1 MWYTRCN
8 MRNFLTFTLF
18 LFSIY
23 VEGQFLSAPGT
34 YIHARN
40 ASNTSDRETVIWS
53 EDFANGI
60 PTTWSNSGAPSL
72 AIWEYR
78 GPSTNPNQLV
88 GSRGS
93 CLPNGNVG
101 EAITSSSAS
110 NGFVIFD
117 SNYWDNN
124 LNPCTVDNFGT
135 GQAPGP
141 HLSYL
146 TTPSIDLT
154 GFPSAVLEFEQYI
167 RYYLGNT
174 RVEISIANGPWEVLY
189 TNVLDQGITTQ
200 NAQTI
205 RMPLPATAGN
215 QSNVKLRFVYDGLYY
230 FWQMD
235 DVRIL
240 QGFENDL
247 IIENSSY
254 GDFDLNNPNH
264 NTGFEMMEYTQYPS
278 AFAPLVHLES
288 NVFNLGTNIQTNV
301 ALNGRLIN
309 DNSGALIFESNSPI
323 LADLAPGADSVLV
336 AGEFQIDPTVSHY
349 SAYFNSLQTETDENI
364 FNQIEWLQFDVTPV
378 TYARDENNLGSMF
391 LPSEAYADAP
401 FEMGAVYLLP
411 SSGQQLHSVSVAIG
425 EGTTLPSSVYAT
437 VFTFSLSSGIGA
449 ALATTPDFAITEAD
463 INPFGGASMKVLS
476 FDTPVNL
483 SQGLYLVA
491 VGSPNSAFE
500 AVIGLS
506 GKSED
511 LSAWVRFN
519 NSNTELFYLTRTPMI
534 RMNFGPVTNITEQSF
549 GQVFQI
555 YPNPANESLSI
566 LLNEKE
572 SAFIEIFDQTGR
584 LLHSQKT
591 AVLTGK
597 IEMNIADFSNGIYT
611 LRVTESNRSSSQIFI
626 KQ

>member
-1 MWYTRCN
+1 MYTRYN
-8 MRNFLTFTLF
+8 MRSFLTFTLF

-60 PTTWSNSGAPSL
+60 PTTWNNSGAPSL
-72 AIWEYR
+72 AVWEYR

-141 HLSYL
+141 HLTYL

-154 GFPSAVLEFEQYI
+154 GFPNAVLEFEQYI

-174 RVEISIANGPWEVLY
+174 RVEISVANGPWEVLH
-189 TNVLDQGITTQ
+189 TNVLEQGITTQ
-200 NAQTI
+200 NTQKV

-240 QGFENDL
+240 QGFANDL

-254 GDFDLNNPNH
+254 GDFDLNNPDH
-264 NTGFEMMEYTQYPS
+264 TTGFEMMEYTQYPS

-323 LADLAPGADSVLV
+323 LANLSPGADSVLV

-391 LPSEAYADAP
+391 LPSETYADAP
-401 FEMGAVYLLP
+401 FEMGTVYLLP
-411 SSGQQLHSVSVAIG
+411 SGQQLHSVSVAIG
-425 EGTTLPSSVYAT
+425 EGTTLPSTVYAT
-437 VFTFSLSSGIGA
+437 VFSFSLSAGIGGA
-449 ALATTPDFAITEAD
+449 IASTQDFEITEAD

-491 VGSPNSAFE
+491 VGSTNSAFQT
-500 AVIGLS
+500 VIGLS

-519 NSNTELFYLTRTPMI
+519 NSNTDLFYLTRTPMI
-534 RMNFGPVTNITEQSF
+534 RMNFGPVSDVTEQSF
-549 GQVFQI
+549 GQSFQI
-555 YPNPANESLSI
+555 YPNPATESLSI

-572 SAFIEIFDQTGR
+572 SATIEVFDETGR
-584 LLHSQKT
+584 RIHSQKSNT
-591 AVLTGK
+591 EVSK
-597 IEMNIADFSNGIYT
+597 IEMNISGFSSGIYT
-611 LRVTESNRSSSQIFI
+611 VRVTQANRSTAQIFI

>member
-1 MWYTRCN
+1 
-8 MRNFLTFTLF
+8 MRSFLTLALI

-34 YIHARN
+34 YIHSRN
-40 ASNTSDRETVIWS
+40 ASNQSDREIYIWS
-53 EDFANGI
+53 EDFADGI
-60 PTTWSNSGAPSL
+60 PTTWNNSGAPTL
-72 AIWEYR
+72 AVWEYR

-93 CLPNGNVG
+93 CLPDGNVG
-101 EAITSSSAS
+101 EAMTSSTAS

-146 TTPSIDLT
+146 TTPSINLS
-154 GFPSAVLEFEQYI
+154 GFPNSVLEFEQYI

-189 TNVLDQGITTQ
+189 TNILEQGITTA
-200 NAQTI
+200 NAQTV
-205 RMPLPATAGN
+205 RMPLPAAAGN
-215 QSNVKLRFVYDGLYY
+215 QSNVQLRFVYDGLYY
-230 FWQMD
+230 FWQLD
-235 DVRIL
+235 DIRIV
-240 QGFENDL
+240 QGYANDL

-254 GDFDLNNPNH
+254 GDFDLNNPDH
-264 NTGFEMMEYTQYPS
+264 TTGFEMMEYTQYPS
-278 AFAPLVHLES
+278 AFAPLVHLAS
-288 NVFNLGTNIQTNV
+288 NVFNLGTNVQTNV
-301 ALNGRLIN
+301 ALNARIIN
-309 DNSGALIFESNSPI
+309 DNSGVLIFENNSPI

-364 FNQIEWLQFDVTPV
+364 LNQIEWLQFDVTPV
-378 TYARDENNLGSMF
+378 TYARDENSLGSMF
-391 LPSEAYADAP
+391 LPSEAYADVP

-437 VFTFSLSSGIGA
+437 IFPFSISSGIGA
-449 ALATTPDFAITEAD
+449 AIATTQDFAITEAD
-463 INPFGGASMKVLS
+463 INAFGGASMKVLS

-491 VGSPNSAFE
+491 VGSPNSAFQ

-519 NSNTELFYLTRTPMI
+519 NSNTDLFYLTRTPMI
-534 RMNFGPVTNITEQSF
+534 RMNFGVVSDVTEQSF
-549 GQVFQI
+549 GNTFHCF
-555 YPNPANESLSI
+555 PNPANESISI
-566 LLNEKE
+566 VLGGNE
-572 SAFIEIFDQTGR
+572 SALVELFEATGR
-584 LLHSQKT
+584 LIHSQKI
-591 AVLTGK
+591 AALTGR
-597 IEMNIADFSNGIYT
+597 IEMNIADFSTGIYT

-626 KQ
+626 KE

>member
-1 MWYTRCN
+1 MWYTRYN
-8 MRNFLTFTLF
+8 MRSILTFALI

-40 ASNTSDRETVIWS
+40 ASNTSERETVIWS

-60 PTTWSNSGAPSL
+60 PTSWNNSGTPAL

-78 GPSTNPNQLV
+78 GPGTNPNNFV

-101 EAITSSSAS
+101 EAITSSTAS

-146 TTPSIDLT
+146 TTPSINLT
-154 GFPSAVLEFEQYI
+154 GFPNSVLEFEQYI

-189 TNVLDQGITTQ
+189 TNILDQGITTQ
-200 NAQTI
+200 NTQTV
-205 RMPLPATAGN
+205 RMPLPAAAGN

-230 FWQMD
+230 FWQLD
-235 DVRIL
+235 DIRLI
-240 QGFENDL
+240 QGYDNDL

-254 GDFDLNNPNH
+254 GDFDLNNPDH
-264 NTGFEMMEYTQYPS
+264 TTGFEMMEYTQYPS
-278 AFAPLVHLES
+278 VFAPLVHLKS
-288 NVFNLGTNIQTNV
+288 NVFNLGTNVQTNV
-301 ALNGRLIN
+301 ALNARLIN
-309 DNSGALIFESNSPI
+309 DNSGALIFESNSPL
-323 LADLAPGADSVLV
+323 LANLAPGADSVLV

-349 SAYFNSLQTETDENI
+349 SAYFNGLQTETDGNI
-364 FNQIEWLQFDVTPV
+364 FNQIDWLQFDVTPV
-378 TYARDENNLGSMF
+378 TYARDENSLGSMF
-391 LPSEAYADAP
+391 LPSETYAGAP

-437 VFTFSLSSGIGA
+437 VFPFSLATGIGA
-449 ALATTPDFAITEAD
+449 AIATTQDFAITQAD
-463 INPFGGASMKVLS
+463 INTFGGSSMKVLS

-491 VGSPNSAFE
+491 VGSPNSAFQ

-519 NSNTELFYLTRTPMI
+519 NSNTDLFYLTRTPMI
-534 RMNFGPVTNITEQSF
+534 RMNFGVVSEVTEQSF
-549 GQVFQI
+549 GQEFQL
-555 YPNPANESLSI
+555 YPNPASESLSI

-572 SAFIEIFDQTGR
+572 LALIEIFDQTGR
-584 LLHSQKT
+584 RIHSQKSNT
-591 AVLTGK
+591 EVLK
-597 IEMNIADFSNGIYT
+597 IEMNVSEFPAGIYT
-611 LRVTESNRSSSQIFI
+611 IKVIQANHSSSQIFI
-626 KQ
+626 KE

>member
-1 MWYTRCN
+1 
-8 MRNFLTFTLF
+8 MRSFLTLALV

-40 ASNTSDRETVIWS
+40 ASNTSDREIYIWS
-53 EDFANGI
+53 EDFADGI
-60 PTTWSNSGAPSL
+60 PTTWNNSGAPTL
-72 AIWEYR
+72 AVWEYR

-93 CLPNGNVG
+93 CLPDGNVG
-101 EAITSSSAS
+101 EAMTSSTAS

-146 TTPSIDLT
+146 TTPSINLS
-154 GFPSAVLEFEQYI
+154 GFPNSVLEFEQYI

-174 RVEISIANGPWEVLY
+174 RVEISIANGPWEFLY
-189 TNVLDQGITTQ
+189 TNILDQGINTANTQ
-200 NAQTI
+200 TV
-205 RMPLPATAGN
+205 RMPLPAIAGN

-230 FWQMD
+230 FWQLD
-235 DVRIL
+235 DIRIV
-240 QGFENDL
+240 QGYANDL

-254 GDFDLNNPNH
+254 GDFDLNNPDH
-264 NTGFEMMEYTQYPS
+264 TTGFEMMEYTQYPS
-278 AFAPLVHLES
+278 VFAPLVHLES

-301 ALNGRLIN
+301 ALNARIIN
-309 DNSGALIFESNSPI
+309 DNSGVLIYESNSPI

-364 FNQIEWLQFDVTPV
+364 LNQIEWLQFDVTPV

-449 ALATTPDFAITEAD
+449 AIATTPDFAITEAD
-463 INPFGGASMKVLS
+463 INAFGEASMKVLS

-491 VGSPNSAFE
+491 VGSPNSAFQT
-500 AVIGLS
+500 VIGLS

-519 NSNTELFYLTRTPMI
+519 NSNTDLFYLTRTPMI
-534 RMNFGPVTNITEQSF
+534 RMNFGVVSDVTEQSF
-549 GQVFQI
+549 GSSFQCF
-555 YPNPANESLSI
+555 PNPANESISI
-566 LLNEKE
+566 VLGGNE
-572 SAFIEIFDQTGR
+572 SALVELFDATGR

>member
-1 MWYTRCN
+1 M
-8 MRNFLTFTLF
+8 
-18 LFSIY
+18 
-23 VEGQFLSAPGT
+23 
-34 YIHARN
+34 
-40 ASNTSDRETVIWS
+40 
-53 EDFANGI
+53 
-60 PTTWSNSGAPSL
+60 
-72 AIWEYR
+72 
-78 GPSTNPNQLV
+78 
-88 GSRGS
+88 
-93 CLPNGNVG
+93 
-101 EAITSSSAS
+101 
-110 NGFVIFD
+110 IFD

-200 NAQTI
+200 NTQTV
-205 RMPLPATAGN
+205 RMPLPAAAGN

-230 FWQMD
+230 FWQID

-240 QGFENDL
+240 QGFANDL

-309 DNSGALIFESNSPI
+309 DNLGALIFESNSPI

-534 RMNFGPVTNITEQSF
+534 RMNFGPVSNITEQSF

-572 SAFIEIFDQTGR
+572 SAIIEIFDQTGR
-584 LLHSQKT
+584 RVHSQKSST
-591 AVLTGK
+591 EVLN
-597 IEMNIADFSNGIYT
+597 IEMNVSEFSAGIYT
-611 LRVTESNRSSSQIFI
+611 VKVIQANHSSSQIFI
-626 KQ
+626 KE

>member
-1 MWYTRCN
+1 MWYTRYN
-8 MRNFLTFTLF
+8 MRSILTFALI

-40 ASNTSDRETVIWS
+40 ASNTSERETVIWS

-60 PTTWSNSGAPSL
+60 PTSWNNSGTPAL

-78 GPSTNPNQLV
+78 GPGTNPNNFV

-101 EAITSSSAS
+101 EAITSSTAS

-146 TTPSIDLT
+146 TTPSINLT
-154 GFPSAVLEFEQYI
+154 GFPNSVLEFEQYI

-189 TNVLDQGITTQ
+189 TNILDQGITTQ
-200 NAQTI
+200 NTQTV
-205 RMPLPATAGN
+205 RMPLPAAAGN

-230 FWQMD
+230 FWQLD
-235 DVRIL
+235 DIRLI
-240 QGFENDL
+240 QGYDNDL

-254 GDFDLNNPNH
+254 GDFDLNNPDH
-264 NTGFEMMEYTQYPS
+264 TTGFEMMEYTQYPS
-278 AFAPLVHLES
+278 VFAPLVHLKS
-288 NVFNLGTNIQTNV
+288 NVFNLGTNVQTNV
-301 ALNGRLIN
+301 ALNARLIN
-309 DNSGALIFESNSPI
+309 DNSGALIFESNSPL
-323 LADLAPGADSVLV
+323 LANLAPGADSVLV

-349 SAYFNSLQTETDENI
+349 SAYFNGLQTETDGNI
-364 FNQIEWLQFDVTPV
+364 FNQIDWLQFDVTPV
-378 TYARDENNLGSMF
+378 TYARDENSLGSMF
-391 LPSEAYADAP
+391 LPSETYAGAP

-437 VFTFSLSSGIGA
+437 VFPFSLATGIGA
-449 ALATTPDFAITEAD
+449 AIATTQDFAITQAD
-463 INPFGGASMKVLS
+463 INTFGGSSMKVLS

-491 VGSPNSAFE
+491 VGSPNSAFQ

-519 NSNTELFYLTRTPMI
+519 NSNTDLFYLTRTPMI
-534 RMNFGPVTNITEQSF
+534 RMNFGVVSEVTEQSF
-549 GQVFQI
+549 GQEFQL
-555 YPNPANESLSI
+555 YPNPASESLSI

-572 SAFIEIFDQTGR
+572 LALIEIFDQTGR
-584 LLHSQKT
+584 RIHSQKSNT
-591 AVLTGK
+591 EVLK
-597 IEMNIADFSNGIYT
+597 IEMKVSDFSAGIYT
-611 LRVTESNRSSSQIFI
+611 VRVTQAEQSSAQIFI
-626 KQ
+626 KE

>member
-1 MWYTRCN
+1 
-8 MRNFLTFTLF
+8 
-18 LFSIY
+18 
-23 VEGQFLSAPGT
+23 
-34 YIHARN
+34 
-40 ASNTSDRETVIWS
+40 
-53 EDFANGI
+53 
-60 PTTWSNSGAPSL
+60 
-72 AIWEYR
+72 
-78 GPSTNPNQLV
+78 
-88 GSRGS
+88 
-93 CLPNGNVG
+93 VG
-101 EAITSSSAS
+101 EAMTSSTAS

-146 TTPSIDLT
+146 TTPSINLS
-154 GFPSAVLEFEQYI
+154 GFPNSVLEFEQYI

-189 TNVLDQGITTQ
+189 TNILDQGITTQ
-200 NAQTI
+200 NTQTV
-205 RMPLPATAGN
+205 RMPLPASAGN

-230 FWQMD
+230 FWQLD
-235 DVRIL
+235 DIRIV
-240 QGFENDL
+240 QGYANDL

-254 GDFDLNNPNH
+254 GDFDLNNPDH
-264 NTGFEMMEYTQYPS
+264 TTGFEMMEYTQYPS

-288 NVFNLGTNIQTNV
+288 NVFNLGTNVQTNV
-301 ALNGRLIN
+301 ALNARIIN
-309 DNSGALIFESNSPI
+309 DNSGVLIFESNSPI
-323 LADLAPGADSVLV
+323 LADLSSGADSVLV

-364 FNQIEWLQFDVTPV
+364 LNQIEWLQFDVTPV
-378 TYARDENNLGSMF
+378 TYARDENSLGSMF

-401 FEMGAVYLLP
+401 YEMGAVYLLP

-437 VFTFSLSSGIGA
+437 VFPFSLATGIGA
-449 ALATTPDFAITEAD
+449 AIATTQDFAITEAD
-463 INPFGGASMKVLS
+463 INAFGGASMKVLS
-476 FDTPVNL
+476 FDTPLNL

-491 VGSPNSAFE
+491 VGSPNSAFQ

-519 NSNTELFYLTRTPMI
+519 NSNNDLFYLTRTPMI
-534 RMNFGPVTNITEQSF
+534 RMNFGVVSDVTEQSF
-549 GQVFQI
+549 GQSFQV
-555 YPNPANESLSI
+555 YPNPASESLSI

-572 SAFIEIFDQTGR
+572 LALIEIFDQTGR
-584 LLHSQKT
+584 RIRSQKSNT
-591 AVLTGK
+591 EVLK
-597 IEMNIADFSNGIYT
+597 IEMNVSDFSAGIYT
-611 LRVTESNRSSSQIFI
+611 VKVIQANHSSSQIFI
-626 KQ
+626 KE

>member
-1 MWYTRCN
+1 
-8 MRNFLTFTLF
+8 MRSYLTFTLV

-34 YIHARN
+34 YIQAHN

-53 EDFANGI
+53 EDFSDGI
-60 PTTWSNSGAPSL
+60 PTTWNNFGAPAL
-72 AIWEYR
+72 AVWEYR
-78 GPSTNPNQLV
+78 GPGTNPNNLV

-93 CLPNGNVG
+93 CLPDGNVG
-101 EAITSSSAS
+101 EAITSSTAA

-124 LNPCTVDNFGT
+124 LNPCTVNNFGT

-146 TTPSIDLT
+146 TTPSIDLS
-154 GFPSAVLEFEQYI
+154 GFPNTVLEFEQYI

-189 TNVLDQGITTQ
+189 TNILDQGITTQ
-200 NAQTI
+200 NTQTV
-205 RMPLPATAGN
+205 RMPLPASAGN

-230 FWQMD
+230 FWQLD
-235 DVRIL
+235 DIRII
-240 QGFENDL
+240 QGYANDL

-254 GDFDLNNPNH
+254 GDFDLNNPDH
-264 NTGFEMMEYTQYPS
+264 TTGFEMMEYTQYPS
-278 AFAPLVHLES
+278 VFAPLVHFKS
-288 NVFNLGTNIQTNV
+288 NVFNLGTNVQTNV
-301 ALNGRLIN
+301 ALNARLID
-309 DNSGALIFESNSPI
+309 DNSGALLFENNSPI
-323 LADLAPGADSVLV
+323 LSALAPGADSVLV

-349 SAYFNSLQTETDENI
+349 SAYFNGLQTETDGNI
-364 FNQIEWLQFDVTPV
+364 FNQIDWLQFDVTPV

-401 FEMGAVYLLP
+401 YEMGVVYLLP

-437 VFTFSLSSGIGA
+437 IFPFSLSAGIGGA
-449 ALATTPDFAITEAD
+449 IASTQDFAITQAD
-463 INPFGGASMKVLS
+463 INSFGGASMKVLS
-476 FDTPVNL
+476 FDTPVSL

-491 VGSPNSAFE
+491 VGSPNNAFQT
-500 AVIGLS
+500 VIGLS
-506 GKSED
+506 GKSEE

-519 NSNTELFYLTRTPMI
+519 NSNTDLFYLTRTPMI
-534 RMNFGPVTNITEQSF
+534 RMNFGPFSNITEQSF
-549 GQVFQI
+549 GQLFQV

-572 SAFIEIFDQTGR
+572 SVLIEIFDQTGR
-584 LLHSQKT
+584 RVHSEKSNAQ
-591 AVLTGK
+591 VLK
-597 IEMNIADFSNGIYT
+597 IEMNVSQFSNGIYT
-611 LRVTESNRSSSQIFI
+611 VKVIQANHSSSQIFI
-626 KQ
+626 KE

>member
-1 MWYTRCN
+1 MYTRYN
-8 MRNFLTFTLF
+8 MRSFLTFTLF

-60 PTTWSNSGAPSL
+60 PTTWNNSGAPSL
-72 AIWEYR
+72 AVWEYR

-146 TTPSIDLT
+146 TTPSINLS
-154 GFPSAVLEFEQYI
+154 GFPNSVLEFEQYI

-174 RVEISIANGPWEVLY
+174 RVEISVANGPWEVLH
-189 TNVLDQGITTQ
+189 TNVLEQGITTQ
-200 NAQTI
+200 NTQKV

-240 QGFENDL
+240 QGFANDL

-254 GDFDLNNPNH
+254 GDFDLNNPDH
-264 NTGFEMMEYTQYPS
+264 TTGFEMMEYTQYPS

-301 ALNGRLIN
+301 ALNARIIN
-309 DNSGALIFESNSPI
+309 DNSGVLVFESNSPI
-323 LADLAPGADSVLV
+323 LPNLSPGADSVLV

-391 LPSEAYADAP
+391 LPSETYADAP
-401 FEMGAVYLLP
+401 FEMGTVYLLP
-411 SSGQQLHSVSVAIG
+411 SGQQLHSVSVAIG
-425 EGTTLPSSVYAT
+425 EGTTLPSTVYAT
-437 VFTFSLSSGIGA
+437 VFSFSLSAGIGGA
-449 ALATTPDFAITEAD
+449 IASTQDFEITEAD

-491 VGSPNSAFE
+491 VGSTNSAFQT
-500 AVIGLS
+500 VIGLS

-519 NSNTELFYLTRTPMI
+519 NSNTDLFYLTRTPLI
-534 RMNFGPVTNITEQSF
+534 RMNFGPVSDVTEQSF
-549 GQVFQI
+549 GQSFQI
-555 YPNPANESLSI
+555 YPTPATESLSI

-572 SAFIEIFDQTGR
+572 SATIEVFDETGR
-584 LLHSQKT
+584 RIHSQKSNT
-591 AVLTGK
+591 EVSK
-597 IEMNIADFSNGIYT
+597 IEMNISGFSSGIYT
-611 LRVTESNRSSSQIFI
+611 VRVTQANRSTAQIFI

>member
-1 MWYTRCN
+1 
-8 MRNFLTFTLF
+8 MRSFLTFTLF

-60 PTTWSNSGAPSL
+60 PATWNNSGAPTL
-72 AIWEYR
+72 AVWEYR

-93 CLPNGNVG
+93 CLPDGNVG
-101 EAITSSSAS
+101 EAMTSSTAS

-146 TTPSIDLT
+146 TTPSIDLS
-154 GFPSAVLEFEQYI
+154 GFPNAVLEFEQYI

-189 TNVLDQGITTQ
+189 TNILDQGITTQ
-200 NAQTI
+200 NTQTV
-205 RMPLPATAGN
+205 RMPLPASAGN

-230 FWQMD
+230 FWQLD
-235 DVRIL
+235 DIRLV
-240 QGFENDL
+240 QGFANDL
-247 IIENSSY
+247 LIENSSY
-254 GDFDLNNPNH
+254 GDFDFNNPDH
-264 NTGFEMMEYTQYPS
+264 TTGFEMMEYTQYPS
-278 AFAPLVHLES
+278 AFAPLVHLKS
-288 NVFNLGTNIQTNV
+288 NVFNFGTNIQTNV
-301 ALNGRLIN
+301 ALNARIIN
-309 DNSGALIFESNSPI
+309 DNSGVLVFESNSPI
-323 LADLAPGADSVLV
+323 LPNLSPGADSVLV

-391 LPSEAYADAP
+391 LPSETYADAP
-401 FEMGAVYLLP
+401 FEMGTVYLLP
-411 SSGQQLHSVSVAIG
+411 SGQQLHSVSVAIG
-425 EGTTLPSSVYAT
+425 EGTTLPSTVYAT
-437 VFTFSLSSGIGA
+437 VFSFSLSAGIGGA
-449 ALATTPDFAITEAD
+449 IASTQDFEITEAD

-491 VGSPNSAFE
+491 VGSTNSAFQT
-500 AVIGLS
+500 VIGLS

-519 NSNTELFYLTRTPMI
+519 NSNTDLFYLTRTPMI
-534 RMNFGPVTNITEQSF
+534 RMNFGPVSNITEQSF
-549 GQVFQI
+549 GQMFQI

-572 SAFIEIFDQTGR
+572 SALIEIFDQTGR
-584 LLHSQKT
+584 LVHSQKSST
-591 AVLTGK
+591 EVLN
-597 IEMNIADFSNGIYT
+597 IEMNISDFSSGIYT
-611 LRVTESNRSSSQIFI
+611 VRVTQANRTSTQIFV

>member
-1 MWYTRCN
+1 M
-8 MRNFLTFTLF
+8 
-18 LFSIY
+18 
-23 VEGQFLSAPGT
+23 
-34 YIHARN
+34 
-40 ASNTSDRETVIWS
+40 
-53 EDFANGI
+53 
-60 PTTWSNSGAPSL
+60 
-72 AIWEYR
+72 
-78 GPSTNPNQLV
+78 
-88 GSRGS
+88 
-93 CLPNGNVG
+93 
-101 EAITSSSAS
+101 
-110 NGFVIFD
+110 
-117 SNYWDNN
+117 
-124 LNPCTVDNFGT
+124 
-135 GQAPGP
+135 
-141 HLSYL
+141 
-146 TTPSIDLT
+146 
-154 GFPSAVLEFEQYI
+154 
-167 RYYLGNT
+167 
-174 RVEISIANGPWEVLY
+174 
-189 TNVLDQGITTQ
+189 
-200 NAQTI
+200 
-205 RMPLPATAGN
+205 
-215 QSNVKLRFVYDGLYY
+215 
-230 FWQMD
+230 
-235 DVRIL
+235 
-240 QGFENDL
+240 
-247 IIENSSY
+247 
-254 GDFDLNNPNH
+254 
-264 NTGFEMMEYTQYPS
+264 
-278 AFAPLVHLES
+278 
-288 NVFNLGTNIQTNV
+288 
-301 ALNGRLIN
+301 NGRLIN

-534 RMNFGPVTNITEQSF
+534 RMNFGPVSNITEQSF

-572 SAFIEIFDQTGR
+572 SALIEIFDQTGR
-584 LLHSQKT
+584 RVHSQKSST
-591 AVLTGK
+591 EVLN
-597 IEMNIADFSNGIYT
+597 IEMNVSEFSAGIYT
-611 LRVTESNRSSSQIFI
+611 VKVIQANHSSSQIFI
-626 KQ
+626 KE

>member
-1 MWYTRCN
+1 MYTRYN
-8 MRNFLTFTLF
+8 MRSFLTFALI
-18 LFSIY
+18 LFSFY

-34 YIHARN
+34 YIHSRN
-40 ASNTSDRETVIWS
+40 ASNSSNRETVIWS

-60 PTTWSNSGAPSL
+60 PTEWSNSGAPSL

-93 CLPNGNVG
+93 CLPDGNVG
-101 EAITSSSAS
+101 EAIASTTSA

-146 TTPSIDLT
+146 TTASIDLT
-154 GFPSAVLEFEQYI
+154 GFANVALEFEQYI

-189 TNVLDQGITTQ
+189 TNILDQGITTQ
-200 NAQTI
+200 NTQTV

-230 FWQMD
+230 FWQLD
-235 DVRIL
+235 DIRLV
-240 QGFENDL
+240 QGFANDL
-247 IIENSSY
+247 LIENSSY
-254 GDFDLNNPNH
+254 GDFDFNNPDH
-264 NTGFEMMEYTQYPS
+264 TTGFEMMEYTQYPS
-278 AFAPLVHLES
+278 AFAPLVYLKS
-288 NVFNLGTNIQTNV
+288 NVFNFGTNTQTNI
-301 ALNGRLIN
+301 ALNARVMN
-309 DNSGALIFESNSPI
+309 DNSGALLYESASPVLPI
-323 LADLAPGADSVLV
+323 LAPGADSVLV
-336 AGEFQIDPTVSHY
+336 AGEFQMEQVVSDY
-349 SAYFNSLQTETDENI
+349 SVYFNSLQTETDENTENSLDTLHFKI
-364 FNQIEWLQFDVTPV
+364 TPV
-378 TYARDENNLGSMF
+378 TYARDENSLGSMF
-391 LPSEAYADAP
+391 LPSESFASAP

-411 SSGQQLHSVSVAIG
+411 SGQQLHSISVAIG
-425 EGTTLPSSVYAT
+425 EGTTLPCSVYAT
-437 VFTFSLSSGIGA
+437 VFPFSLSTGIGGA
-449 ALATTPDFAITEAD
+449 IATTQDIAVTEVD
-463 INPFGGASMKVLS
+463 INSFGEASMKVLS
-476 FDTPVNL
+476 FDTPVFL

-491 VGSPNSAFE
+491 VGSPNNAFQ

-519 NSNTELFYLTRTPMI
+519 NSNTDLFYLTRTPMI
-534 RMNFGPVTNITEQSF
+534 RMNFGPVSNVTEQSF
-549 GQVFQI
+549 GQSFQI
-555 YPNPANESLSI
+555 YPNPATESLSI
-566 LLNEKE
+566 LLNEKKT
-572 SAFIEIFDQTGR
+572 ATIELFDETGR
-584 LLHSQKT
+584 RIHSQKSNT
-591 AVLTGK
+591 EVSK
-597 IEMNIADFSNGIYT
+597 IEMNISDFSSGIYT
-611 LRVTESNRSSSQIFI
+611 VRVTQANHASAQIFI

>member
-1 MWYTRCN
+1 MYTRYN
-8 MRNFLTFTLF
+8 MRSFLTFTLF

-40 ASNTSDRETVIWS
+40 SSNTSDRETVIWS

-60 PTTWSNSGAPSL
+60 PTTWNNSGAPSL
-72 AIWEYR
+72 AVWEYR

-146 TTPSIDLT
+146 TTPSINLS
-154 GFPSAVLEFEQYI
+154 GFPNSVLEFEQYI

-174 RVEISIANGPWEVLY
+174 RVEISVANGPWEVLH
-189 TNVLDQGITTQ
+189 TNVLEQGITTQ
-200 NAQTI
+200 NTQKV

-240 QGFENDL
+240 QGFANDL

-254 GDFDLNNPNH
+254 GDFDLNNPDH
-264 NTGFEMMEYTQYPS
+264 TTGFEMMEYTQYPS

-301 ALNGRLIN
+301 ALNARIIN
-309 DNSGALIFESNSPI
+309 DNSGVLVFESNSPI
-323 LADLAPGADSVLV
+323 LPNLSPGADSVLV

-391 LPSEAYADAP
+391 LPSETYADAP
-401 FEMGAVYLLP
+401 FEMGTVYLLP
-411 SSGQQLHSVSVAIG
+411 SGQQLHSVSVAIG
-425 EGTTLPSSVYAT
+425 EGTTLPSTVYAT
-437 VFTFSLSSGIGA
+437 VFSFSLSAGIGGA
-449 ALATTPDFAITEAD
+449 IASTQDFEITEAD

-491 VGSPNSAFE
+491 VGSTNSAFQT
-500 AVIGLS
+500 VIGLS

-519 NSNTELFYLTRTPMI
+519 NSNTDLFYLTRTPMI
-534 RMNFGPVTNITEQSF
+534 RMNFGPVSDVTEQSF
-549 GQVFQI
+549 GQSFQI
-555 YPNPANESLSI
+555 YPNPATESLSI

-572 SAFIEIFDQTGR
+572 SATIEVFDETGR
-584 LLHSQKT
+584 RIHSQKSNT
-591 AVLTGK
+591 EVSK
-597 IEMNIADFSNGIYT
+597 IEMNISGFSSGIYT
-611 LRVTESNRSSSQIFI
+611 VRVTQANRSTAQIFI

>member
-60 PTTWSNSGAPSL
+60 PATWSNSGAPSL

-93 CLPNGNVG
+93 CLPDGNVG
-101 EAITSSSAS
+101 EAMTSSTAS

-146 TTPSIDLT
+146 TTPSIDLS
-154 GFPSAVLEFEQYI
+154 GFPNAVLEFEQYI

-189 TNVLDQGITTQ
+189 TNILDQGITTA
-200 NAQTI
+200 NAQTV
-205 RMPLPATAGN
+205 RMPLPASAGN

-230 FWQMD
+230 FWQLD
-235 DVRIL
+235 DIQII
-240 QGFENDL
+240 QGYANDL

-254 GDFDLNNPNH
+254 GDFDFNNPDH
-264 NTGFEMMEYTQYPS
+264 ITGFEMMEYTQYPS

-288 NVFNLGTNIQTNV
+288 NVFNLGTNVQTNV
-301 ALNGRLIN
+301 ALNARIIN
-309 DNSGALIFESNSPI
+309 DNSGALIFESNSPT

-391 LPSEAYADAP
+391 LPSETYADAP
-401 FEMGAVYLLP
+401 FEMGTVYLLP
-411 SSGQQLHSVSVAIG
+411 SGQQLHSVSVAIG
-425 EGTTLPSSVYAT
+425 EGTTLPSTVYAT
-437 VFTFSLSSGIGA
+437 VFSFSLSAGIGGA
-449 ALATTPDFAITEAD
+449 IASTQDFEITEAD

-491 VGSPNSAFE
+491 VGSTNSAFQT
-500 AVIGLS
+500 VIGLS

-519 NSNTELFYLTRTPMI
+519 NSNTDLFYLTRTPMI
-534 RMNFGPVTNITEQSF
+534 RMNFGPVSNITEQSF

-566 LLNEKE
+566 LLNEKK
-572 SAFIEIFDQTGR
+572 SALIEIFDQTGR
-584 LLHSQKT
+584 LVHSQKIST
-591 AVLTGK
+591 EVLN
-597 IEMNIADFSNGIYT
+597 IEMNVSEFSAGIYT
-611 LRVTESNRSSSQIFI
+611 VKVIQANHSSSQLFI

>member
-1 MWYTRCN
+1 
-8 MRNFLTFTLF
+8 MRSFLTLALI

-40 ASNTSDRETVIWS
+40 ASNTSERETVIWS

-60 PTTWSNSGAPSL
+60 PATWNNSGAPTL
-72 AIWEYR
+72 AVWEYR

-93 CLPNGNVG
+93 CLPDGNVG
-101 EAITSSSAS
+101 EAMTSSTAS

-146 TTPSIDLT
+146 TTPSIDLS
-154 GFPSAVLEFEQYI
+154 GFPNAVLEFEQYI

-189 TNVLDQGITTQ
+189 TNILDQGITTA
-200 NAQTI
+200 NAQTV
-205 RMPLPATAGN
+205 RMPLPASAGN

-230 FWQMD
+230 FWQLD
-235 DVRIL
+235 DIQII
-240 QGFENDL
+240 QGYANDL

-254 GDFDLNNPNH
+254 GDFDFNNPDH
-264 NTGFEMMEYTQYPS
+264 ITGFEMMEYTQYPS

-288 NVFNLGTNIQTNV
+288 NVFNLGTNVQTNV
-301 ALNGRLIN
+301 ALNARIIN
-309 DNSGALIFESNSPI
+309 DNSGALIFESNSPT

-437 VFTFSLSSGIGA
+437 VFPFSISTGIGGA
-449 ALATTPDFAITEAD
+449 IASTQDFAITQAD
-463 INPFGGASMKVLS
+463 INAFGEASMKVLS
-476 FDTPVNL
+476 FDSPVFL

-491 VGSPNSAFE
+491 VGSPNSAFQ

-519 NSNTELFYLTRTPMI
+519 NSNTDLFYLTRTPMI
-534 RMNFGPVTNITEQSF
+534 RMNFGVVSDVTEQSF
-549 GQVFQI
+549 GSSFQCF
-555 YPNPANESLSI
+555 PNPAKESISIVLGGNESALVE
-566 LLNEKE
+566 L
-572 SAFIEIFDQTGR
+572 FDATGR

-591 AVLTGK
+591 ATLTGK

>member
-1 MWYTRCN
+1 MYTRYN
-8 MRNFLTFTLF
+8 MRSFLTFALI
-18 LFSIY
+18 LFSFY
-23 VEGQFLSAPGT
+23 VEGQFLSAPGA
-34 YIHARN
+34 YIHSRN
-40 ASNTSDRETVIWS
+40 ASNTSNRETVLWS

-60 PTTWSNSGAPSL
+60 PANWNNSGAPAL

-93 CLPNGNVG
+93 CLPDENVG
-101 EAITSSSAS
+101 EAIASTTSA

-146 TTPSIDLT
+146 TTASIDLN
-154 GFPSAVLEFEQYI
+154 GFANVVLEFEQYI

-189 TNVLDQGITTQ
+189 TNILEQGITTP
-200 NAQTI
+200 NIQTV
-205 RMPLPATAGN
+205 RMPLPASAGN
-215 QSNVKLRFVYDGLYY
+215 QSNVKLRFVYEGLYY
-230 FWQMD
+230 FWQLD
-235 DVRIL
+235 DIRLV
-240 QGFENDL
+240 QGYANDL
-247 IIENSSY
+247 LIENSTY
-254 GDFDLNNPNH
+254 GDFDLNNPDH

-278 AFAPLVHLES
+278 AFAPLVHLKS
-288 NVFNLGTNIQTNV
+288 NVFNFGTNTQTNI
-301 ALNGRLIN
+301 ALNARVIN
-309 DNSGALIFESNSPI
+309 DNSGALLYESASPV
-323 LADLAPGADSVLV
+323 LPSLAPGADSVLV
-336 AGEFQIDPTVSHY
+336 SGEFQMEQVVADY
-349 SAYFNSLQTETDENI
+349 SVYFNSLQTEIDENVDNHLDTLHFKI
-364 FNQIEWLQFDVTPV
+364 TPV
-378 TYARDENNLGSMF
+378 TYARDESSLGSMF
-391 LPSEAYADAP
+391 LPSEAFANAP

-411 SSGQQLHSVSVAIG
+411 SGQQLHSVSVAMG
-425 EGTTLPSSVYAT
+425 EGTTLPCSVYAT
-437 VFTFSLSSGIGA
+437 IFPFSLSTGIGG
-449 ALATTPDFAITEAD
+449 AIASTQDIAVSEAD
-463 INPFGGASMKVLS
+463 INSFGEASMKVLS
-476 FDTPVNL
+476 FDSPVFL

-491 VGSPNSAFE
+491 VGSPNSAFQ

-519 NSNTELFYLTRTPMI
+519 NSNTDLFYLTRTPMI
-534 RMNFGPVTNITEQSF
+534 RMNFGPVSNVTEQSF
-549 GQVFQI
+549 GQSFQI

-572 SAFIEIFDQTGR
+572 SATIEVFDETGR
-584 LLHSQKT
+584 RIHWQKSNT
-591 AVLTGK
+591 EALK
-597 IEMNIADFSNGIYT
+597 IEMNISDFSSGIYT
-611 LRVTESNRSSSQIFI
+611 VRVTQANRSTAQIFI

>member
-1 MWYTRCN
+1 
-8 MRNFLTFTLF
+8 MRSFLTLALI

-40 ASNTSDRETVIWS
+40 ASNPADREIYIWS
-53 EDFANGI
+53 EDFADGI
-60 PTTWSNSGAPSL
+60 PTTWNNSGAPTL
-72 AIWEYR
+72 AVWEYR

-93 CLPNGNVG
+93 CLPDGNVG
-101 EAITSSSAS
+101 EAMTSSTAS

-146 TTPSIDLT
+146 TTPSINLS
-154 GFPSAVLEFEQYI
+154 GFPNSVLEFEQYI

-189 TNVLDQGITTQ
+189 TNILEQGITTA
-200 NAQTI
+200 NTQTV
-205 RMPLPATAGN
+205 RMPLPASAGN
-215 QSNVKLRFVYDGLYY
+215 QSNVQLRFVYDGLYY
-230 FWQMD
+230 FWQLD
-235 DVRIL
+235 DIRIV
-240 QGFENDL
+240 QGYANDL

-254 GDFDLNNPNH
+254 GDFDLNNPDH
-264 NTGFEMMEYTQYPS
+264 TTGFEMMEYTQYPS

-288 NVFNLGTNIQTNV
+288 NVFNLGTNVQTNV
-301 ALNGRLIN
+301 ALNARIIN
-309 DNSGALIFESNSPI
+309 DNSGVLIFESNSPI
-323 LADLAPGADSVLV
+323 LADLSSGADSVLV

-364 FNQIEWLQFDVTPV
+364 LNQIEWLQFDVTPV
-378 TYARDENNLGSMF
+378 TYARDENSLGSMF

-401 FEMGAVYLLP
+401 YEMGAVYLLP

-437 VFTFSLSSGIGA
+437 VFPFSLATGIGA
-449 ALATTPDFAITEAD
+449 AIATTQDFAITEAD
-463 INPFGGASMKVLS
+463 INAFGGASMKVLS
-476 FDTPVNL
+476 FDTPLNL

-491 VGSPNSAFE
+491 VGSPNSAFQ

-519 NSNTELFYLTRTPMI
+519 NSNNDLFYLTRTPMI
-534 RMNFGPVTNITEQSF
+534 RMNFGVVSDVTEQSF
-549 GQVFQI
+549 GQSFQV
-555 YPNPANESLSI
+555 YPNPAAENISI

-572 SAFIEIFDQTGR
+572 PALIEIFDQTGR
-584 LLHSQKT
+584 RVRSEKSNAQ
-591 AVLTGK
+591 VLK
-597 IEMNIADFSNGIYT
+597 IEMNISEFSAGIYT
-611 LRVTESNRSSSQIFI
+611 VKVIQANHSSSQIFI
-626 KQ
+626 KE

>member
-1 MWYTRCN
+1 
-8 MRNFLTFTLF
+8 MRRFLTLALI

-23 VEGQFLSAPGT
+23 VEGQYLLAPGT
-34 YIHARN
+34 YIHART
-40 ASNTSDRETVIWS
+40 ASHSSNRETVIWS
-53 EDFANGI
+53 EDFASGI
-60 PTTWSNSGAPSL
+60 PANWNNSGAPAL

-78 GPSTNPNQLV
+78 GPSTNPNHLV

-101 EAITSSSAS
+101 EAMTSTTAS

-154 GFPSAVLEFEQYI
+154 GFPNAVLEFEQYI

-174 RVEISIANGPWEVLY
+174 SVEISIANGPWEVLY
-189 TNVLDQGITTQ
+189 TNILEQGITTA
-200 NAQTI
+200 NTQTV
-205 RMPLPATAGN
+205 RMPLPAAAGN

-230 FWQMD
+230 FWQID
-235 DVRIL
+235 DIHIV
-240 QGFENDL
+240 QGFANDL

-254 GDFDLNNPNH
+254 GDFDLNNPDH
-264 NTGFEMMEYTQYPS
+264 TTGFEMMEYTQYPS
-278 AFAPLVHLES
+278 AFAPLLHLKS
-288 NVFNLGTNIQTNV
+288 SVFNFGTNTQTNV
-301 ALNGRLIN
+301 ALNARLID
-309 DNSGALIFESNSPI
+309 DNSGVLLFESNSPT
-323 LADLAPGADSVLV
+323 LANLAPGADSILV
-336 AGEFQIDPTVSHY
+336 AGEFQITPTVSHY

-378 TYARDENNLGSMF
+378 TYARDENSLGSMF
-391 LPSEAYADAP
+391 LPIEAYADAP
-401 FEMGAVYLLP
+401 FEMGTVYLLP

-437 VFTFSLSSGIGA
+437 VFPFSLSSGIGA
-449 ALATTPDFAITEAD
+449 AIATTQDFAIDEAD
-463 INPFGGASMKVLS
+463 INTFGGASMKVLS

-483 SQGLYLVA
+483 SQGLYLVV
-491 VGSPNSAFE
+491 VGSQNSAFQ

-519 NSNTELFYLTRTPMI
+519 NSNTDLYYLARTPMI
-534 RMNFGPVTNITEQSF
+534 RMNFGPVSEITEQSF
-549 GQVFQI
+549 GNTFQCF
-555 YPNPANESLSI
+555 PNPANETISI
-566 LLNEKE
+566 VLGGKE
-572 SAFIEIFDQTGR
+572 SAIVELFDATGR
-584 LLHSQKT
+584 LLVTQK
-591 AVLTGK
+591 ANALSEK
-597 IEMNIADFSNGIYT
+597 IEMNIADFSSGIYT
-611 LRVTESNRSSSQIFI
+611 LRVTEANRSSSQIFI

>member
-1 MWYTRCN
+1 MYTHFD
-8 MRNFLTFTLF
+8 MRSFLTLALI

-40 ASNTSDRETVIWS
+40 ASNTSERETVIWS

-60 PTTWSNSGAPSL
+60 PTTWNNSGAPSL
-72 AIWEYR
+72 AVWEYR

-146 TTPSIDLT
+146 TTPSINLS
-154 GFPSAVLEFEQYI
+154 GFPNSVLEFEQYI

-174 RVEISIANGPWEVLY
+174 RVEISVANGPWEVLH
-189 TNVLDQGITTQ
+189 TNVLEQGITTQ
-200 NAQTI
+200 NTQKV

-240 QGFENDL
+240 QGFANDL

-254 GDFDLNNPNH
+254 GDFDLNNPDH
-264 NTGFEMMEYTQYPS
+264 TTGFEMMEYTQYPS

-301 ALNGRLIN
+301 ALNARIIN
-309 DNSGALIFESNSPI
+309 DNSGVLVFESNSPI
-323 LADLAPGADSVLV
+323 LPNLSPGADSVLV

-391 LPSEAYADAP
+391 LPSETYADAP
-401 FEMGAVYLLP
+401 FEMGTVYLLP
-411 SSGQQLHSVSVAIG
+411 SGQQLHSVSVAIG
-425 EGTTLPSSVYAT
+425 EGTTLPSTVYAT
-437 VFTFSLSSGIGA
+437 VFSFSLSAGIGGA
-449 ALATTPDFAITEAD
+449 IASTQDFEITEAD

-491 VGSPNSAFE
+491 VGSTNSAFQT
-500 AVIGLS
+500 VIGLS

-519 NSNTELFYLTRTPMI
+519 NSNTDLFYLTRTPMI
-534 RMNFGPVTNITEQSF
+534 RMNFGPVSDVTEQSF
-549 GQVFQI
+549 GQSFQI
-555 YPNPANESLSI
+555 YPNPATESLSI

-572 SAFIEIFDQTGR
+572 SATIEVFDETGR
-584 LLHSQKT
+584 RIHSQKSNT
-591 AVLTGK
+591 EVSK
-597 IEMNIADFSNGIYT
+597 IEMNISGFSSGIYT
-611 LRVTESNRSSSQIFI
+611 VRVTQANRSTAQIFI